1 MPEWLSEFLANFFSG
16 ISIDIANVIWKVSMS
31 LIGGILG
38 TPPQYFSPDT
48 WNFVEQTL
56 YPWSL
61 SIGVSLLNLFFLI
74 AICQAV
80 SDLHRNIT
88 LEMIIE
94 AFIKIVVANVIFLN
108 LFLLMRLILSIASDM
123 VREVFTTQAPELIV
137 EDWDAGATFFYAIFG
152 SLFILVAIVCS
163 FLMLLTV
170 YSRYIKI
177 YLLIVLAPFALPAF
191 IGGRETGRTFYAWL
205 KTFLLNTF
213 VIVAIALTMAIS
225 FKITQAGVSIF
236 EGSSLVGQAFDGFWD
251 ALNAL
256 FTMIL
261 MTASVKGVN
270 SLLAKAFAL

>member
-1 MPEWLSEFLANFFSG
+1 MPDWLSGFLADFFSG
-16 ISIDIANVIWKVSMS
+16 DCIDIANTIWKTTMS
-31 LIGGILG
+31 LIGGLLG
-38 TPPQYFSPDT
+38 TPPQDFSPDA
-48 WNFVEQTL
+48 WNFVERTL

-74 AICQAV
+74 AICRAV
-80 SDLHRNIT
+80 SDLHHNIT

-94 AFIKIVVANVIFLN
+94 AFIKIVVANVVFLN
-108 LFLLMRLILSIASDM
+108 LFLLMRLVLSIASAM
-123 VREVFTTQAPELIV
+123 VGEIFTTQTPELIV
-137 EDWDAGATFFYAIFG
+137 ENWDAGATLFYAVFG

-163 FLMLLTV
+163 YLMLLTV
-170 YSRYIKI
+170 YGRYIKI
-177 YLLIVLAPFALPAF
+177 YHLMVLAPFALPAF
-191 IGGRETGRTFYAWL
+191 IGGRETGQTFYAWL

-236 EGSSLVGQAFDGFWD
+236 DGSSLAGQAFDGFWD